1 LLNFH
6 GGGGNAAAHQ
16 QYVRMDAPADRA
28 NFLVVYPRVGTII
41 HGGPSAAHSATPM
54 SFSACRDGVEVIL
67 WRLTGSGN
75 IWPGGKPGY
84 LTRWLGEST
93 DATDANAEMWR
104 FLQRFTRVH

>member
-1 LLNFH
+1 
-6 GGGGNAAAHQ
+6 
-16 QYVRMDAPADRA
+16 
-28 NFLVVYPRVGTII
+28 
-41 HGGPSAAHSATPM
+41 M

-93 DATDANAEMWR
+93 DAIDANAETWR